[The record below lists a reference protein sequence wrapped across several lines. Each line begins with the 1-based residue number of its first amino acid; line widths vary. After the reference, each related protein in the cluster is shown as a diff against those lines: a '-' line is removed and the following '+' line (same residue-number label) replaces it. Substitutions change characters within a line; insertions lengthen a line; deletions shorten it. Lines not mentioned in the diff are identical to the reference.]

1 MKFKQKEAFNFKSF
15 TERKR
20 IIEEVLD
27 LLVVRSNFTSTD
39 IHFYTMMAFV
49 NAMVEENIIV
59 YCMAEEDKLMDKLL
73 NEVEPAFEELTQDD
87 MIYGY
92 YHSIVDEVEDYML
105 REFENNQSFV
115 SIINR
120 GLEMLGEL
128 DYVKVFETI
137 RSLMPETI
145 QKEMPKT
152 TAIAEEES
160 QKIKDLI
167 SKYTKEAT
175 EENAND

>member
-73 NEVEPAFEELTQDD
+73 NEVEPAFEELTQDE
-87 MIYGY
+87 MVYAY
-92 YHSIVDEVEDYML
+92 YHSIVEEVEDYMF
-105 REFENNQSFV
+105 REYESNQSLV
-115 SIINR
+115 SIINKA
-120 GLEMLGEL
+120 LEMIGEL
-128 DYVKVFETI
+128 DYNKILETVHKFAPAEI
-137 RSLMPETI
+137 KDDL
-145 QKEMPKT
+145 PKT
-152 TAIAEEES
+152 NKMAEEES

-167 SKYTKEAT
+167 SKYTKETT
-175 EENAND
+175 EENATK